1 MPKRLFHIAIM
12 LLSLCACGDRAAQRM
27 LEQAEATMNDNP
39 NEAIALLDSI
49 GDSGLSRSQRMRR
62 LLLLT
67 NAQNK
72 CDSVFRSDSICSQGV
87 CPPVLKNT

>member
-1 MPKRLFHIAIM
+1 MRRAPLI
-12 LLSLCACGDRAAQRM
+12 LLLSVVLSLCACGDRTAQRM
-27 LEQAEATMNDNP
+27 LERAEASMNENP
-39 NEAIALLDSI
+39 SEAITLLDSI

-72 CDSVFRSDSICSQGV
+72 
-87 CPPVLKNT
+87 